1 MINKSPGHLVCPG
14 SPGAHSVIQSVSS
27 RSPRSDHTVKNQST
41 RQRDTESSEYAGDL
55 SAARFGGERV
65 PSGESLHS
73 LWGERGKE
81 LVNGMV
87 SPPADAFITFG
98 WRLSRPLDVGS
109 RQLVWMTSVE
119 RVSRRF

>member
-1 MINKSPGHLVCPG
+1 MLGI
-14 SPGAHSVIQSVSS
+14 
-27 RSPRSDHTVKNQST
+27 SPRPV
-41 RQRDTESSEYAGDL
+41 L
-55 SAARFGGERV
+55 GGKGSR
-65 PSGESLHS
+65 PGKALLRHP